1 MRDCSLHATRPR
13 PRRRPPILVPTV
25 TAVIATE
32 WIGADLVV
40 PWWSRVACVVGLA
53 VVIVGVVE
61 FVRGEGA

>member
-1 MRDCSLHATRPR
+1 MTASSLHQSHT

-25 TAVIATE
+25 SAVIATE
-32 WIGADLVV
+32 WLGHDLEV
-40 PWWSRVACVVGLA
+40 PLWSRVACVVGLA